1 MRIDSKCRW
10 SALAAVSLACVLAGC
25 APAAE
30 GSGNDAPEAP
40 AAWSADVECATCH
53 DVEQGSYAD
62 AACEASFHAEVACS
76 GCHDDQDTLSQ
87 VHEGKTAADNM
98 TKRLK
103 KSQVSNDVCLSCHF
117 GTREA
122 LVEATPEVVLADKEG
137 NSRNPHDA
145 DGIPEHEGIAC
156 GDCHAMHDGKPL
168 ADRALDE
175 CLGCHHEGVFEC
187 GTCHD

>member
-98 TKRLK
+98 PKRLK

-122 LVEATPEVVLADKEG
+122 LVEATP
-137 NSRNPHDA
+137 
-145 DGIPEHEGIAC
+145 
-156 GDCHAMHDGKPL
+156 
-168 ADRALDE
+168 
-175 CLGCHHEGVFEC
+175 
-187 GTCHD
+187 